1 MFRRRKFHD
10 LIQSPKD
17 GRTAMKPFVLFAFVL
32 LLAPAALAQHQT
44 FVVNPD
50 GSEVKMTLNT
60 TRELVNGTFHV
71 QSGVIDFDPGT
82 AKIGGNVVVAAGTGK
97 TGNDIRDK
105 RMNNVILHVQ
115 QYATVTFSPRTYTG
129 TIASTGD
136 STIQVTGVFTLLGT
150 PHDLTIPIQIH
161 RNGSNCIANA
171 HFVIPYVQWG
181 LKDPSFLLWK
191 AEKQVDM
198 DLNLVGHIS

>member
-1 MFRRRKFHD
+1 
-10 LIQSPKD
+10 
-17 GRTAMKPFVLFAFVL
+17 MKPFARFALAF

-60 TRELVNGTFHV
+60 THELVNGTFHV
-71 QSGVIDFDPGT
+71 QSGVIDFDPRA

-97 TGNDIRDK
+97 TGNDSRDK
-105 RMNNVILHVQ
+105 KMNKDILNVQ
-115 QYATVTFSPRTYTG
+115 QYTTVTFSPKSYTG
-129 TIASTGD
+129 TIAPTGD

-161 RNGSNCIANA
+161 MDGGNCTAKA

-181 LKDPSFLLWK
+181 LKDPSFMIWK
-191 AEKQVDM
+191 AEKQVDIG
-198 DLNLVGHIS
+198 LNLVGHIS